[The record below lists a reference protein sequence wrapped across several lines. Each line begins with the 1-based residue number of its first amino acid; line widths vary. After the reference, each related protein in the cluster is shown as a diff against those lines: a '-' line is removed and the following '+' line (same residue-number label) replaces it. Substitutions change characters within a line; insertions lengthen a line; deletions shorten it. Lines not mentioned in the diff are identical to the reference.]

1 MKNLSSSS
9 PSIQQSKPCNLSL
22 LLAFIVLAI
31 SSLGCSNQMFPD
43 TFIALNPEKNYKPTS
58 ADSVQLYVTQLPSKP
73 YHEIGILYISTR
85 TNRYDA
91 SAVNQN
97 LAILKKIAANHGADA
112 VIRLDVTDFNIKGV
126 AVSWK

>member
-73 YHEIGILYISTR
+73 YHEIGILYIRTR

-91 SAVNQN
+91 SAVN
-97 LAILKKIAANHGADA
+97 LTILKKIAANHGADA

>member
-9 PSIQQSKPCNLSL
+9 PSIQQSKPCNLRL

-73 YHEIGILYISTR
+73 YHEIGILYIRTR
-85 TNRYDA
+85 FNRYDA
-91 SAVNQN
+91 SAVN
-97 LAILKKIAANHGADA
+97 LTILKKIAANHGADA

>member
-1 MKNLSSSS
+1 MKNEFSSSTF
-9 PSIQQSKPCNLSL
+9 IQKSKHYKFRAFLLFMVLSVSGL
-22 LLAFIVLAI
+22 
-31 SSLGCSNQMFPD
+31 SCSNQMFPD

-85 TNRYDA
+85 TNRYDD

>member
-1 MKNLSSSS
+1 MKNLSNSS
-9 PSIQQSKPCNLSL
+9 PSIQQSKPCNLRL

-43 TFIALNPEKNYKPTS
+43 TFIALNPDKYYKPTS

-73 YHEIGILYISTR
+73 YHEIGILYIRTR
-85 TNRYDA
+85 TNRYDD